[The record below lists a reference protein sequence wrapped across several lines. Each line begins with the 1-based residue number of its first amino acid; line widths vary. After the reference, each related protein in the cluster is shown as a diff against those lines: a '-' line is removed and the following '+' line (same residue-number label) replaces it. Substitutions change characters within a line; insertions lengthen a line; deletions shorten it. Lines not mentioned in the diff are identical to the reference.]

1 MKPVTPQLPDNT
13 PVTADDRLRRLLH
26 TDAWQPADNPWF
38 TPRVLNRLPE
48 RRTALRR
55 SRAVAVAVYV
65 LAALLCA
72 LLWGALLAHVRSA
85 TALTV
90 ADLLGLTAVACTT
103 LVLGVSALMR
113 FAWNTD

>member
-1 MKPVTPQLPDNT
+1 MKPVTPHLPENT
-13 PVTADDRLRRLLH
+13 PDPADERLRRLLH
-26 TDAWQPADNPWF
+26 TGAWQPADNPWF

-55 SRAVAVAVYV
+55 SRVVAVAFYV

-72 LLWGALLAHVRSA
+72 LLWGALLAHVRTA

-103 LVLGVSALMR
+103 LALAVGALMR